1 MHRRAHAHALA
12 SGLLALGLFLAGP
25 ALGREYHVSGQAGQ
39 AGDGSARRP
48 FREIRQAVAVMQ
60 AGDTVLIGD
69 GDYLGFDVLKLGAPE
84 RTTTF
89 KATGRRA
96 VVRPT
101 QDRLLND
108 AHNIILSECTRVVVD
123 GLRSFDGPLS
133 GLRLYRSDRITV
145 RNGEFGN
152 PGKWGIVTSHCTD
165 VLIENNE
172 CHGSKLEHGI
182 YVANSGDRP
191 VVRGNHLHH
200 NAGSG
205 LRSNG
210 DIAEGG
216 DGIIS
221 GAVYERNIIHD
232 NGFSKANGGAAIN
245 LDGLQDG
252 VVRNNLLYDNH
263 ASGIALFKG
272 CGAAGPKGMQILH
285 NTVIMPADARFC
297 LRITDALGAIVV
309 RNNVF
314 YSHNAARGL
323 ISWDTETDVRWTDS
337 DHNLLG
343 GALFVAP
350 AWNEKRLPLTRWQ
363 AQGHER
369 RSLLRPTLKGLFEAP
384 GELGVLTPAAD
395 SPLRDAG
402 APDVEAGPADLVGHA
417 RRVGPLPDLG
427 AVERRG
433 AR

>member
-1 MHRRAHAHALA
+1 MGAA
-12 SGLLALGLFLAGP
+12 
-25 ALGREYHVSGQAGQ
+25 ALGREFHVSGSADLE
-39 AGDGSARRP
+39 GDGSARRP

-60 AGDTVLIGD
+60 PGDTALIED
-69 GDYLGFDVLKLGAPE
+69 GNYLGFDVLKLGAADRP
-84 RTTTF
+84 TTF
-89 KATGRRA
+89 KATGRR
-96 VVRPT
+96 VVVVPS

-108 AHNIILSECTRVVVD
+108 AHNIVLSECTRVVLD

-133 GLRLYRSDRITV
+133 GLRLYRCDQITV

-152 PGKWGIVTSHCTD
+152 NGKWGIVTSHCTD
-165 VLIENNE
+165 LLIENNE

-191 VVRGNHLHH
+191 VVRGNHIHH

-232 NGFSKANGGAAIN
+232 NGFSKTNGGAAIN

-272 CGAAGPKGMQILH
+272 CGAAGPKGMKILH

-297 LRITDALGAIVV
+297 LRITDALGLILV

-323 ISWDTETDVRWTDS
+323 LSWDTETDVSWTDS
-337 DHNLLG
+337 DYNLLG
-343 GALFVAP
+343 GALYVAP
-350 AWNEKRLPLTRWQ
+350 AWDAKRLPLTRWQ
-363 AQGHER
+363 ALGRER
-369 RSLLRPTLKGLFEAP
+369 HSLLRPTLKGCFDAP
-384 GELGVLTPAAD
+384 GERGVLTPAAG
-395 SPLRDAG
+395 SPLLDAG
-402 APDVEAGPADLVGHA
+402 ARDIEAGPTDLLGRS

-427 AVERRG
+427 AVERRA